1 MLSNNS
7 IIHLC
12 QLQEHFQLQKSGG
25 YQVDNLEAGT
35 KLWDVFKVKSAPEQK
50 QENKCATLSINE
62 HATQSQHECFPSA
75 TSSEEMTFF
84 APNKGVHHIA
94 DLTMLPTSFQIIC
107 IVRCQHVVHI
117 QFVWGWQP
125 YRLAITYISLL
136 KTSRHC
142 PQQKPFCQRGG

>member
-1 MLSNNS
+1 
-7 IIHLC
+7 
-12 QLQEHFQLQKSGG
+12 
-25 YQVDNLEAGT
+25 
-35 KLWDVFKVKSAPEQK
+35 
-50 QENKCATLSINE
+50 
-62 HATQSQHECFPSA
+62 
-75 TSSEEMTFF
+75 
-84 APNKGVHHIA
+84 
-94 DLTMLPTSFQIIC
+94 MLPTSFQIIC